1 MGVMTTSTLSKPIPQ
16 RGWFDVLDDWLK
28 RDRFVFVGWSG
39 LLLFPT
45 AYLAIGGWLTG
56 TTFVTSWY
64 THGLASSYLEGAN
77 FLTAAVSTP
86 ADAMGHSLLLLWG
99 PESQGDI
106 IRWFQLGGL
115 WNFVALHGAFAL
127 IGFMLRQFEISRLV
141 GIRPYNAIAFSG
153 PIAVFVAAIF
163 RFLLFLQGFHNW
175 TLNPFHMMGVAGI
188 LGGALLS
195 AIHGVTVENTLYEDG
210 EQANTF
216 KAFDSTQEEETYSMV
231 TANRFW
237 SQIFGIAFSNKRWL
251 HFFMLFVPVMG
262 LWTSSIG
269 IIGLA
274 LNLRAYDFV
283 SQEIRAA
290 EDPEFETFYT
300 KNILLNEGLRAWM
313 APVDQPHENFVF
325 PEEVL
330 PRGNAL

>member
-1 MGVMTTSTLSKPIPQ
+1 
-16 RGWFDVLDDWLK
+16 
-28 RDRFVFVGWSG
+28 
-39 LLLFPT
+39 
-45 AYLAIGGWLTG
+45 
-56 TTFVTSWY
+56 
-64 THGLASSYLEGAN
+64 
-77 FLTAAVSTP
+77 
-86 ADAMGHSLLLLWG
+86 
-99 PESQGDI
+99 
-106 IRWFQLGGL
+106 
-115 WNFVALHGAFAL
+115 
-127 IGFMLRQFEISRLV
+127 
-141 GIRPYNAIAFSG
+141 
-153 PIAVFVAAIF
+153 
-163 RFLLFLQGFHNW
+163 
-175 TLNPFHMMGVAGI
+175 MMGVAGI

-216 KAFDSTQEEETYSMV
+216 KGFDSTQEEETYSMV

-300 KNILLNEGLRAWM
+300 KNILIERGTDEHGWHQLIQHRRTIC
-313 APVDQPHENFVF
+313 
-325 PEEVL
+325 L
-330 PRGNAL
+330 PRRGSTERQRTLTFNKDWSY